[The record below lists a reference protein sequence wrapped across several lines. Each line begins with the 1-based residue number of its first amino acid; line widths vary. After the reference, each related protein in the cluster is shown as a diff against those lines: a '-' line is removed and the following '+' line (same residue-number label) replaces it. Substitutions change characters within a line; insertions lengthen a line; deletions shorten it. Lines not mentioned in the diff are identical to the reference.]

1 MIKKGK
7 GEGGRRKRYPL
18 KTGMVVLGKTEKG
31 RGKKTKDI
39 RRVAVQRKSFEDTRI
54 QIRNFIEEL
63 ERKAE
68 EEENGAKTSPSRLP
82 IDSSNNSQRNTQK
95 ETTIH
100 SSRTLSEKKSPRTSR
115 GNHSERAV
123 QSERKS
129 IREEYAAMQQSAADE
144 ALQSYTKR
152 LEIDMNRE
160 IQAQIDHEDVVLKR
174 ETDSIED
181 RFESDVSALREFEE
195 SIEIQIRELEVLK
208 RHAREKIQELRICRD
223 RCVDKCKERHR
234 IAIEEMKLQLQNA
247 MNEKVEERQ
256 KDIQKKLAAVLM
268 PSVW

>member
-1 MIKKGK
+1 M
-7 GEGGRRKRYPL
+7 
-18 KTGMVVLGKTEKG
+18 
-31 RGKKTKDI
+31 
-39 RRVAVQRKSFEDTRI
+39 
-54 QIRNFIEEL
+54 
-63 ERKAE
+63 
-68 EEENGAKTSPSRLP
+68 
-82 IDSSNNSQRNTQK
+82 
-95 ETTIH
+95 
-100 SSRTLSEKKSPRTSR
+100 SEKKSPRTSR
-115 GNHSERAV
+115 ENRSERAV